1 VSLVLADLGYRVLEA
16 GSARDAWDLLET
28 GEQPDLM
35 LVDYAMPE
43 VSGADFAKTL
53 RQTHSAPSLL
63 FMTGYADT
71 EKLTEQ
77 AGPELVLKKPFT
89 ATELAAAIRAAL
101 RTSDPGDVISLKP
114 KRH

>member
-1 VSLVLADLGYRVLEA
+1 
-16 GSARDAWDLLET
+16 
-28 GEQPDLM
+28 
-35 LVDYAMPE
+35 
-43 VSGADFAKTL
+43 
-53 RQTHSAPSLL
+53 
-63 FMTGYADT
+63 MTGYADT

>member
-43 VSGADFAKTL
+43 VSGADFAK
-53 RQTHSAPSLL
+53 R
-63 FMTGYADT
+63 
-71 EKLTEQ
+71 
-77 AGPELVLKKPFT
+77 
-89 ATELAAAIRAAL
+89 
-101 RTSDPGDVISLKP
+101 
-114 KRH
+114 